1 MTGKDHVG
9 VSQLD
14 WLAGRS
20 GDFKEVTDDFVESV
34 RDKNNFGVGE
44 FLVVV
49 VVIGIIVSDNIIIF
63 MIIFIIILLILWL

>member
-14 WLAGRS
+14 GLAGRS
-20 GDFKEVTDDFVESV
+20 GNSEEVTDDFIESV
-34 RDKNNFGVGE
+34 RDKNDFGVGE

-49 VVIGIIVSDNIIIF
+49 VIGKLLVII
-63 MIIFIIILLILWL
+63 